1 MCACVR
7 MYVCMSM
14 YVNVC
19 MYVIMYVYTHYA
31 RVYVH
36 TYILKATHVWYGT
49 RTKSN
54 LS

>member
-31 RVYVH
+31 RVYSK
-36 TYILKATHVWYGT
+36 LRMFGMAQEPRAT
-49 RTKSN
+49 
-54 LS
+54 